1 MSGGLGFA
9 GFWGKRHGWCSSRG
23 GILSGI
29 TAKGAIC
36 EPAGIP
42 IKAMIIMNKNSTW
55 TGLKV
60 SLTGLLAIAAA
71 AVAHAGDV
79 QQYNIFKAQ
88 SFIQAGT
95 GAPVSAGTGSVV
107 FQAEMQPN
115 GLNTVTNV
123 SLKLPNASVLAISP
137 KGDGSY
143 KLKQS
148 FDTTA
153 AMDAVFGEGTYKY
166 QFQTVND
173 GFRTN
178 ALSLTGEA
186 YLPTPHFSNYNAAQ
200 MVDATG
206 GFTLMWDA
214 IAGAT
219 TNDFIQLAIRDCS
232 NNGEIYSSPDSGSPG
247 SLNGTATF
255 FTIPAGVLKPG
266 QMYTVQ
272 LQLAHATTYDPTSYP
287 GATGI
292 AAYMKM
298 TQMNLV
304 TTGAQTGCPF
314 GNFQLVF
321 NYNQG
326 TFGGGTAGSIGF
338 PQAVAYY
345 FALYNVNNDTNY
357 PNTVT
362 FTGPSGS
369 GLNNTTNSNSG
380 SDFGTSAFY
389 EAPQVNVPPFPPGG
403 VYSVNYKGMTN
414 SFTLA
419 NLNLA
424 GEQVMIVPSVSINA
438 SNVVQQIYWTYKDM
452 NGNTIGAQPFM
463 RDVQVRVDG
472 FSGRIFDTEMN
483 NNSSI
488 APATTNITP
497 NVTIVWTNVT
507 SIQMVYDDNQNNQF
521 TSFWNRTLQPVVIT
535 TSNLPPA
542 TQGSFYSFLLSAA
555 GGSQSFN
562 WSAVTNTLPGGLSIN
577 PVTGELHGT
586 PSQSGNFNIT
596 VNVSDGQGQNTNRT
610 LALVITGTVT
620 GPPKPVLSAP
630 TRLGN
635 GQFQFSFSG
644 NPGQNYTLQA
654 SSDLVNWSSLITLNS
669 SNSSYTITDPAA
681 ASMPRRFYRVWAGP

>member
-1 MSGGLGFA
+1 M
-9 GFWGKRHGWCSSRG
+9 
-23 GILSGI
+23 
-29 TAKGAIC
+29 
-36 EPAGIP
+36 
-42 IKAMIIMNKNSTW
+42 KNQRSTW
-55 TGLKV
+55 TYLKV
-60 SLTGLLAIAAA
+60 SLTGLLAFAATA
-71 AVAHAGDV
+71 AHAGDV
-79 QQYNIFKAQ
+79 QQYTIFKAQ
-88 SFIQAGT
+88 SFIQADT
-95 GAPVSAGTGSVV
+95 GAPVSAGSGSVMFQAEVQPNGMNVVTNVNLKLPGGSVV
-107 FQAEMQPN
+107 
-115 GLNTVTNV
+115 T
-123 SLKLPNASVLAISP
+123 ISS

-153 AMDAVFGEGTYKY
+153 ALDAAFGEGTYKY

-173 GFRTN
+173 GYRTN

-186 YLPTPHFSNYNAAQ
+186 YLPTAHFSNYTAAQ
-200 MVDATG
+200 AIDATAD
-206 GFTLMWDA
+206 FTLTWDA
-214 IAGAT
+214 VAGAT
-219 TNDFIQLAIRDCS
+219 TNDLIMVTVKDCS
-232 NNGEIYSSPDSGSPG
+232 NNGELYSSPDVGKPG
-247 SLNGTATF
+247 ALTGVSTA

-292 AAYMKM
+292 AAYMKV

-345 FALYNVNNDTNY
+345 FALYNVDNDTNY
-357 PNTVT
+357 PDTVT

-369 GLNNTTNSNSG
+369 GLNNTTNMNSG
-380 SDFGTSAFY
+380 SSFGTSAFY
-389 EAPQVNVPPFPPGG
+389 EGPQVNVPPFPPGG
-403 VYSVNYKGMTN
+403 VYAVNYKGMTN
-414 SFTLA
+414 SFSLA
-419 NLNLA
+419 NVNLA
-424 GEQVMIVPSVSINA
+424 GEQVLIVPSVSIDA

-452 NGNTIGAQPFM
+452 NGSTIGAQPFM
-463 RDVQVRVDG
+463 KNVQVRVEG
-472 FSGRIFDTEMN
+472 FSGQIFDTEMDN
-483 NNSSI
+483 NNSI
-488 APATTNITP
+488 APTTTNIVP
-497 NVTIVWTNVT
+497 NVTVIWTNVT
-507 SIQMVYDDNQNNQF
+507 SIQMVYNDNQNNQF

-555 GGSQSFN
+555 GGSMSFT
-562 WSAVTNTLPGGLSIN
+562 WSAVTNTLPNGLSIN

-596 VNVSDGQGQNTNRT
+596 VNVSDTQGQNTNRT
-610 LALVITGTVT
+610 LALVINGNVT
-620 GPPKPVLSAP
+620 GPSKPVLSAP
-630 TRLGN
+630 VRLSN
-635 GQFQFSFSG
+635 GQFQFNFSG

-654 SSDLVNWSSLITLNS
+654 SSDLVNWSSLMTTNS
-669 SNSSYTITDPAA
+669 SNSSYTFTDPAA
-681 ASMPRRFYRVWAGP
+681 TGMPRRFYRVWAGP

>member
-1 MSGGLGFA
+1 
-9 GFWGKRHGWCSSRG
+9 
-23 GILSGI
+23 LSGI
-29 TAKGAIC
+29 TANGAIYAS
-36 EPAGIP
+36 AGIP
-42 IKAMIIMNKNSTW
+42 IEAIIVMNKHSTW

-60 SLTGLLAIAAA
+60 SLTGLLAIAAVA
-71 AVAHAGDV
+71 AHAGDV
-79 QQYNIFKAQ
+79 QQYTIIKAQ

-95 GAPVSAGTGSVV
+95 GAPVSAGSGSVM
-107 FQAEMQPN
+107 FQAEVQPN
-115 GLNTVTNV
+115 GVNVLTNV
-123 SLKLPNASVLAISP
+123 NLKLPDASVLAISP
-137 KGDGSY
+137 KEDGSY

-148 FDTTA
+148 FDTTT

-186 YLPTPHFSNYNAAQ
+186 YLPTAHFSNYTAAQ
-200 MVDATG
+200 AIDATAD
-206 GFTLMWDA
+206 FTLTWDA
-214 IAGAT
+214 VAGAT
-219 TNDFIQLAIRDCS
+219 TNDIIMVAIRDCS
-232 NNGEIYSSPDSGSPG
+232 NSGEIYSSPDVGKPGALTGGS
-247 SLNGTATF
+247 TF

-266 QMYTVQ
+266 QMYTAQ

-304 TTGAQTGCPF
+304 TTGTQTGCPF
-314 GNFQLVF
+314 GSFQLVF

-338 PQAVAYY
+338 PQAVAYF
-345 FALYNVNNDTNY
+345 FALYNVDNDTNY
-357 PNTVT
+357 PDTVT

-369 GLNNTTNSNSG
+369 GLNNTTNINSG
-380 SDFGTSAFY
+380 SSFGTSAFY
-389 EAPQVNVPPFPPGG
+389 EGPQVNVPPFPPGG
-403 VYSVNYKGMTN
+403 IYSVNYKGMTN
-414 SFTLA
+414 SFSLA
-419 NLNLA
+419 NVNLA
-424 GEQVMIVPSVSINA
+424 GEQVLIVPSVSINA

-463 RDVQVRVDG
+463 RDVQVRVEG

-483 NNSSI
+483 NNSGI
-488 APATTNITP
+488 PPATTNIVP
-497 NVTIVWTNVT
+497 NVTFAWTNVT

-555 GGSQSFN
+555 GGSQSFT
-562 WSAVTNTLPGGLSIN
+562 WSAVTNTLPAGLSIN

-596 VNVSDGQGQNTNRT
+596 VNVSDTQGQNTNRT
-610 LALVITGTVT
+610 LGLIINGTAT
-620 GPPKPVLSAP
+620 PKPVLSAP
-630 TRLGN
+630 VRLGN
-635 GQFQFSFSG
+635 GQFQFNFTG

-654 SSDLVNWSSLITLNS
+654 SSDLVNWSSLITTNS
-669 SNSSYTITDPAA
+669 SNSAYTITDPSAA
-681 ASMPRRFYRVWAGP
+681 GMPRRFYRIWVGP